1 MQPQPGAIAQAAQP
15 APRMNPR
22 TSAALMEMVRGQGGP
37 DNRGMS
43 VPMDERVRRMSGLQ
57 KGLGDDQYSEL
68 VKALLMQEAPMLEAQ
83 QGGMGG
89 LMELIK
95 SLGGSQPQHTPN
107 QMLQQMRAPR

>member
-22 TSAALMEMVRGQGGP
+22 TSAALMEMVRGQGRP
-37 DNRGMS
+37 D
-43 VPMDERVRRMSGLQ
+43 D
-57 KGLGDDQYSEL
+57 
-68 VKALLMQEAPMLEAQ
+68 
-83 QGGMGG
+83 MGG

>member
-22 TSAALMEMVRGQGGP
+22 TSAALMEMVRGQGRP
-37 DNRGMS
+37 DGSGMA
-43 VPMDERVRRMSGLQ
+43 VPMDERVRRIGRMRGE
-57 KGLGDDQYSEL
+57 LGDEDANEL
-68 VKALLMQEAPMLEAQ
+68 IKRLLMQEAPMLEAQ

-95 SLGGSQPQHTPN
+95 SQMAPQPQRTPN
-107 QMLQQMRAPR
+107 QMLQQMRPR